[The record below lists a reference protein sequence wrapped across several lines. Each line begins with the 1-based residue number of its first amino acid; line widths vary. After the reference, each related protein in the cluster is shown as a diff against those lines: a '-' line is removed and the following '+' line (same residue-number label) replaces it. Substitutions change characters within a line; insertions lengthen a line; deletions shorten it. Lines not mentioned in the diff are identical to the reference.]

1 MFSKSKLLASLA
13 LRLAVWYAGSAF
25 LLLVAGTGFLYWEL
39 TKSFEVQ
46 DNQYLVEKATT
57 LRKLLKEGDSSTLKW
72 EVEGDSSV
80 RPGVE
85 VLSRVFT
92 NDGRILL
99 ETAGMAEQLPASLFP
114 TVDGIES
121 RTIHNRPLPKHI
133 FSVLTMQV
141 PDHRIQVGLEVTF
154 EKSLLAEYRAGL
166 WTVLSLGLLLSAVI
180 GYQIGGLLT
189 AAVAFTAFLL
199 PTSILTLSVTHFGSR
214 LRHTPWARILQRG
227 LGPLTAGLVLA
238 NGFVI
243 TGASGAGRAA
253 YPIAIASAVVALR
266 LRVNPLWIIAA
277 SGAVGALL
285 LS

>member
-1 MFSKSKLLASLA
+1 VILIEPGFTRTGFDANVVLPEIHRYVVIEHAWLVDAQFSA
-13 LRLAVWYAGSAF
+13 
-25 LLLVAGTGFLYWEL
+25 LVALSQAAPGPN
-39 TKSFEVQ
+39 V
-46 DNQYLVEKATT
+46 LV
-57 LRKLLKEGDSSTLKW
+57 
-72 EVEGDSSV
+72 V
-80 RPGVE
+80 
-85 VLSRVFT
+85 
-92 NDGRILL
+92 
-99 ETAGMAEQLPASLFP
+99 
-114 TVDGIES
+114 
-121 RTIHNRPLPKHI
+121 
-133 FSVLTMQV
+133 
-141 PDHRIQVGLEVTF
+141 
-154 EKSLLAEYRAGL
+154 
-166 WTVLSLGLLLSAVI
+166 AVI

-189 AAVAFTAFLL
+189 AGVVFTAFLL